1 MTTYRWASRENLRVS
16 IGIEAQIL
24 RPPGLQK
31 CCSRCSTYPASIF
44 SLGLFLD
51 CLCASSE
58 YMGHL
63 SLEDWAVCVT
73 TGWVVSTPSQWCP
86 EWLSQASAKMQRF
99 HPTAQWTWQEQKHS
113 FVLPGSCLPMWSL
126 SSHSGNVFFSLPLY
140 SECSASWLWP
150 SLRASSAST
159 FLHPSSLLAQASAA
173 FSQITLAPL
182 DPHVAANSA
191 FPDLCSSSGWPKSSP
206 YQLSPLSNA
215 FENPENLK
223 DRRNW
228 PSVESTQ
235 PPPPT
240 QSQQP
245 CQVAKRPCLNVSSES
260 EIPPTLVI
268 PLQFVLL

>member
-1 MTTYRWASRENLRVS
+1 MLNISCFHLQFGPVPWLPLCQFWVHGPSLLRGLSCMCHNWVGGVYALPVMPWMAFSGLCKDAEVPSHSPVNLA
-16 IGIEAQIL
+16 GTE
-24 RPPGLQK
+24 
-31 CCSRCSTYPASIF
+31 TF
-44 SLGLFLD
+44 
-51 CLCASSE
+51 
-58 YMGHL
+58 
-63 SLEDWAVCVT
+63 
-73 TGWVVSTPSQWCP
+73 
-86 EWLSQASAKMQRF
+86 
-99 HPTAQWTWQEQKHS
+99 
-113 FVLPGSCLPMWSL
+113 LPGSCLPMWSL

-215 FENPENLK
+215 FENPENLN